1 MKQPP
6 AQGGLGRCLVARLRV
21 GGPLKAEEARDVALQ
36 LLEPGVVT
44 RAKDGTAVLAAF
56 ARHGLWREA
65 LALLHSLRGGAGVDT
80 VLCNACIAVCGK
92 ASCWE
97 VAASLLCSMSLYRVS
112 PDVISFGAV
121 LNSLEKVGEWQR
133 SVRLLSEMAN
143 AQVKPN
149 VVVFNSAISACQKGN
164 SEEAALALLQ
174 TLDSASVEP
183 DVVTFNAALSA
194 CRRWAK
200 AKELRSDLRERGLVE
215 DIYTFNSLLSVAE
228 RCLRWDVALQL
239 LEEMPSADLAP
250 DVVSF
255 STTISACEKALRWEM
270 ALALLEEMRVRKVA
284 PNAFTFG
291 AAASACEA
299 CRQWERAMA
308 LLANAGSFSI
318 TANSILC
325 GVLLSTCARGAC
337 WAMAMEVLQEMQSL
351 QIPATAV
358 AQNAALAAL
367 AATGVWRHSLSL
379 ISTAKELDSVGLG
392 EVVRSCAVASKWQ
405 QVLQLG
411 LETESRWG
419 FSPDAPLIALV
430 TDSALT
436 VGQAGPLPQLRATA
450 QAVLLRLPD
459 ARTAARVKQADP
471 AVVLVDVLSEVG
483 VVPTICRAA
492 FGRFRSAAQRGLA
505 AIVAERKAV
514 NVAELLRAP
523 EIEES
528 FSLGADL
535 TASFF
540 ASAAS
545 WLPMARLATRRASR
559 NSGLVDQAEDLM
571 ALAVAAWSEEELCCG
586 GFDVETASPASAP
599 DRKLTGG
606 FRRMP
611 KVLRQILSSS
621 DAVVTGTGKG
631 RNGGMWHANYS
642 DYSWKYQ
649 SYQYCCTGN
658 DADGNSSLHIPCTQ
672 IKLTRKHSIQH
683 QHSIQHLRQ
692 ASQRR
697 PPPKS
702 PAQPSWADLSEDLTP
717 PSLNEELPTLLPKP
731 SKGNGKGK
739 GKTAKKSSKGTGKGR
754 NGGKWHGDYSD
765 YSWSHHGCR
774 YCGWH

>member
-21 GGPLKAEEARDVALQ
+21 GPGPLKAEEARDVALQ

-65 LALLHSLRGGAGVDT
+65 LALLHSLGGGAGVDT

-121 LNSLEKVGEWQR
+121 LNSLEKDEEAGTFAVLSKRSFIEVAVVREGGSRRCQSESKLALPRFVRDGDEAKVADKPPAGLLELKEDMTSVLTGKVGEWQR

-164 SEEAALALLQ
+164 SEEAALSLLQ

-200 AKELRSDLRERGLVE
+200 AKELRSNLRERGLVE
-215 DIYTFNSLLSVAE
+215 DIYTFNSLLSLAE
-228 RCLRWDVALQL
+228 RCRRWDFALQL
-239 LEEMPSADLAP
+239 LEEMPTADLAP

-270 ALALLEEMRVRKVA
+270 ALALLEEMRVRKVT

-367 AATGVWRHSLSL
+367 AATGAWRHSLSL
-379 ISTAKELDSVGLG
+379 ISTAEELGSVGLA
-392 EVVRSCAVASKWQ
+392 EAVRSCAVASKWQ

-430 TDSALT
+430 TESALT
-436 VGQAGPLPQLRATA
+436 VGQAGPIPQLRATA

-471 AVVLVDVLSEVG
+471 AVILVDVLSEVGVVG

-492 FGRFRSAAQRGLA
+492 FGRFRSAAHRGLA
-505 AIVAERKAV
+505 AIVVERKAV
-514 NVAELLRAP
+514 NVADLLRAP

-540 ASAAS
+540 ASAGS

-559 NSGLVDQAEDLM
+559 NTGLVDQAEELM
-571 ALAVAAWSEEELCCG
+571 ALAVAAWSEEALCSG
-586 GFDVETASPASAP
+586 LHRGRTVGQGTTEIRTLPRLLPVFAGH
-599 DRKLTGG
+599 DR
-606 FRRMP
+606 
-611 KVLRQILSSS
+611 SS
-621 DAVVTGTGKG
+621 
-631 RNGGMWHANYS
+631 HAE
-642 DYSWKYQ
+642 
-649 SYQYCCTGN
+649 
-658 DADGNSSLHIPCTQ
+658 
-672 IKLTRKHSIQH
+672 
-683 QHSIQHLRQ
+683 RQ
-692 ASQRR
+692 ALLRILRGCSLRDGAGSYTEKRRLPLNVAGLIGGCPFAPSPILPNTPWTFELQSMMEQHGSLSARRLKWRCHQESGSQ
-697 PPPKS
+697 
-702 PAQPSWADLSEDLTP
+702 L
-717 PSLNEELPTLLPKP
+717 
-731 SKGNGKGK
+731 
-739 GKTAKKSSKGTGKGR
+739 
-754 NGGKWHGDYSD
+754 
-765 YSWSHHGCR
+765 
-774 YCGWH
+774 